1 MLHRSENVKKQTKI
15 SIYSNY
21 FHSIVMLH
29 RSENVKKQTKI
40 VYNWEG
46 FLW

>member
-1 MLHRSENVKKQTKI
+1 
-15 SIYSNY
+15 
-21 FHSIVMLH
+21 MLH

>member
-1 MLHRSENVKKQTKI
+1 
-15 SIYSNY
+15 
-21 FHSIVMLH
+21 MLH

-46 FLW
+46 FFGNLG